1 MANKTEIYNKV
12 TKEVLELINETKITK
27 TQREEL
33 INIIDNNLKPKSKGT
48 TRPEDID
55 GKTWC
60 RYTGEY
66 YDYDEMVYQNQSQRD
81 LKKHKGYS
89 KDGISRWT
97 KARADL
103 AKWNKELGELGVKAM
118 DGEID
123 QNDKDRFAELKTLI
137 ADFDGNNYEY
147 LKAYA

>member
-1 MANKTEIYNKV
+1 MNKTEIYNKV
-12 TKEVLELINETKITK
+12 TTEVLELIAGTKMTK
-27 TQREEL
+27 SQQEVLMT
-33 INIIDNNLKPKSKGT
+33 IIDTNLKPKSAGS

-55 GKTWC
+55 GQTWC

-66 YDYDEMVYQNQSQRD
+66 YDYSEMVYQNQTQRD
-81 LKKHKGYS
+81 LQKHKGYS

-118 DGEID
+118 ESDITED
-123 QNDKDRFAELKTLI
+123 DKDRFAELKTQI

-147 LKAYA
+147 LAQYA

>member
-1 MANKTEIYNKV
+1 MNKTEIYNKV
-12 TKEVLELINETKITK
+12 ITEVLELIAEFDIAEV
-27 TQREEL
+27 QASMLVE
-33 INIIDNNLKPKSKGT
+33 IIDTNLKPKSAGS

-55 GKTWC
+55 GQTWC

-66 YDYDEMVYQNQSQRD
+66 YDYSEMVYQNQTQRD
-81 LKKHKGYS
+81 LQKHKGYS

-123 QNDKDRFAELKTLI
+123 QNDKDRFAELKTKI

-147 LKAYA
+147 LAQYA